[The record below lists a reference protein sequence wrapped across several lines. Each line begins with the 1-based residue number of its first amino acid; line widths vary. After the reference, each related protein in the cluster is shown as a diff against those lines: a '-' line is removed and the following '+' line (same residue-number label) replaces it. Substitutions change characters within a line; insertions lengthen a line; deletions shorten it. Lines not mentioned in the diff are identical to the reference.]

1 MRISDWSSDV
11 CSSDLIDP
19 TAEVQG
25 RQGSNDAKE
34 GDQQADGD
42 NDVRKPVEPAVTVSE
57 IYEEVLGAGRILE
70 NICRRIVDCFAK
82 LLPGPP
88 QWGRLGVTN
97 LHHLLIDFIDSTGE
111 GQPGRIDVSRTANS
125 HIEEESN
132 P

>member
-42 NDVRKPVEPAVTVSE
+42 KDVRKPVEPAVTVCE

-70 NICRRIVDCFAK
+70 NIRRRNEDCFAK

-88 QWGRLGVTN
+88 QWERLGVTN
-97 LHHLLIDFIDSTGE
+97 LHPLLIDFLASPGEVQQGRNAISST
-111 GQPGRIDVSRTANS
+111 
-125 HIEEESN
+125 
-132 P
+132 